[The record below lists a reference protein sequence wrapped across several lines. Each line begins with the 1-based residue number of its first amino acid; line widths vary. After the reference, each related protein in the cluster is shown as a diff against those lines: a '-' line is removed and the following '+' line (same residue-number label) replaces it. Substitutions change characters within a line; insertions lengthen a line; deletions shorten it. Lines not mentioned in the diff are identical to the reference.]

1 MTTPPDLIIDD
12 VTLIDGTGA
21 APRPGLRVEVTGDRI
36 TAVEPALAPGAAV
49 GDARVLGLGG
59 ATLLPGLIDLHLH
72 LCWDGGPDPV
82 ASNERDG
89 IQMTV
94 IKSVE
99 AARRTL
105 GAGITTVRDI
115 GSVEDVAITVAG
127 AERAGVFPGPR
138 VITSGRTLIMTGGHD
153 PFWGIMV
160 DGEAEARKAVRRQV
174 YAGAG
179 VIKVS
184 ATGGVYGRAFGES
197 VGQAELSR
205 EEIAVICEEA
215 HRFGLKVAAHAIG
228 EEGIANAVLAGVD
241 TIEHGHFLTPALAA
255 EMARRGT
262 ALIPTLLVYRQIATM
277 PGIPAY
283 AQAKAAAIV
292 ERHRRVV
299 GLARDA
305 GVLVG
310 AGTDAGSPETPH
322 PTLVGELQC
331 LTAAGMTPAEALVA
345 ATGDAARILGLEGE
359 IGTIAPGRAA
369 DLVAVGGDPTADLE
383 HLRDVR
389 LVVRDGRLVRSGP
402 GSGLAPA

>member
-1 MTTPPDLIIDD
+1 MTNPPDLILND
-12 VTLIDGTGA
+12 VAVFDGTGA
-21 APRPGLRVEVTGDRI
+21 APRPGRRVELTGSRI
-36 TAVEPALAPGAAV
+36 TGVGPALPGDV
-49 GDARVLGLGG
+49 GPAGGRILALEG

-72 LCWDGGPDPV
+72 LCWEGGPDPV
-82 ASNERDG
+82 AANERDG
-89 IQMTV
+89 IHMTV

-99 AARRTL
+99 AARKNL
-105 GAGITTVRDI
+105 MAGITAVRDI
-115 GSVEDVAITVAG
+115 GSVHDIAITVAS
-127 AERAGVFPGPR
+127 AERQGVFEGPR

-160 DGEAEARKAVRRQV
+160 DGEAEALKAVRQQV

-184 ATGGVYGRAFGES
+184 ATGGVYGRTSGES

-205 EEIAVICEEA
+205 EEIRVICDEA

-228 EEGIANAVLAGVD
+228 EQGIANAVHGGVD
-241 TIEHGHFLTPALAA
+241 TIEHGHFLTPELAA

-262 ALIPTLLVYRQIATM
+262 ALIPTLFVYRQIATM

-283 AQAKAAAIV
+283 AQEKAKAIV

-305 GVLVG
+305 GVAVG

-322 PTLVGELQC
+322 PTLVEELQC
-331 LTAAGMTPAEALVA
+331 LVEAGMTPAEALVA
-345 ATGDAARILGLEGE
+345 ATGDAARILGLESE
-359 IGTIAPGRAA
+359 IGAIAPGLAA
-369 DLVAVGGDPTADLE
+369 DLVAVDGDPTGDLAR
-383 HLRDVR
+383 LRRVR
-389 LVVRDGRLVRSGP
+389 LVVRDGRVVRSEP
-402 GSGLAPA
+402 APA